1 MVKTDKKMR
10 ERESRTT
17 RKNNPFRLTV
27 HPVSSSSHSLPKP
40 SLLKIPHA
48 ITSTLRGVRP
58 LPYSGE
64 VGVETE
70 VSFNSISVLT
80 AAFCLVLITN
90 AMTKAVTTMPIAV
103 PAASSIQLNDASS
116 ASSTAL
122 LPSPGALS
130 FPLVDFLPSF
140 PLAVVLSS
148 SSPCFPSLEPLAL
161 ADLASM
167 PFESLLPLAS
177 LLIPLESLLPFASFD
192 PLPFDPPIMFGFLHS
207 QH

>member
-80 AAFCLVLITN
+80 AAC
-90 AMTKAVTTMPIAV
+90 
-103 PAASSIQLNDASS
+103 SIQLNDASS

-148 SSPCFPSLEPLAL
+148 SSPCFPSLEPLAS
-161 ADLASM
+161 ADL
-167 PFESLLPLAS
+167 
-177 LLIPLESLLPFASFD
+177 
-192 PLPFDPPIMFGFLHS
+192 
-207 QH
+207 